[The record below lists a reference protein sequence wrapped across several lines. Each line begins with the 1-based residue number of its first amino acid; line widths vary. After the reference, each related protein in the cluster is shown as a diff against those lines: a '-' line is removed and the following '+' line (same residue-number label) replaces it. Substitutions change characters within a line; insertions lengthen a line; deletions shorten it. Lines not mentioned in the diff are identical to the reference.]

1 MPGLPEGCFPISVLS
16 NYTKGWKIRA
26 RVTSRGQL
34 RSFTPKNGGA
44 EGKVFNVDVLDCEG
58 GEIRCNFFNQAAE
71 LHYDKM
77 QVGKCFEMSK
87 GSLRVANRQY
97 NTTSHKYEITFDKEA
112 IIEEVPDDAGIEKM
126 KLNLSNMRS
135 LAGKA
140 VPCTVDLCGVVVS
153 FKQPLSFTSKAGKDL
168 TKREIVIADDSAT
181 SITVTLWGERAQKE
195 DKVFEGNPVICLKG
209 VTMTEF
215 QKGRFGSLRED
226 GFLILDPK
234 EAEAERVRQWW
245 LQSGSSASL
254 TTLSVEGV
262 AASKAPQGKPA
273 SLVEV
278 RQAAEQGVQDQE
290 LFTVLCRLSVVQ
302 TKKQGEDQPL
312 FYMACQDPKKENG
325 LPCNRRVDA
334 SGFCPIHGQPGKVAP
349 RLNLRCK
356 FSDCKDSA
364 WLTTFHEGAQ
374 RAIGMEA
381 EKVKELDAVSRESLE
396 SALRSTYMQHPLQVT
411 VRAKQEVYQGET
423 RTNISCIDARP
434 VHYAEHGHQML
445 RQIEEMLA
453 EEKSIAGVGGA

>member
-1 MPGLPEGCFPISVLS
+1 
-16 NYTKGWKIRA
+16 
-26 RVTSRGQL
+26 
-34 RSFTPKNGGA
+34 
-44 EGKVFNVDVLDCEG
+44 
-58 GEIRCNFFNQAAE
+58 
-71 LHYDKM
+71 
-77 QVGKCFEMSK
+77 
-87 GSLRVANRQY
+87 
-97 NTTSHKYEITFDKEA
+97 
-112 IIEEVPDDAGIEKM
+112 
-126 KLNLSNMRS
+126 MRS

-181 SITVTLWGERAQKE
+181 SIAVTLWGERAQKE

-226 GFLILDPK
+226 GFLIFDPK

-245 LQSGSSASL
+245 SQSGSSASL

-262 AASKAPQGKPA
+262 AASKAPQGRPA
-273 SLVEV
+273 SLSEV
-278 RQAAEQGVQDQE
+278 RQAGEQGVQDQE

-312 FYMACQDPKKENG
+312 CYMACQDPKKENG

-334 SGFCPIHGQPGKVAP
+334 SGFCPIHGQPGKIAP

-374 RAIGMEA
+374 RAVGMTA

-396 SALRSTYMQHPLQVT
+396 SALRSTYMQHPVQVT
-411 VRAKQEVYQGET
+411 IRAKQELYQGEN

-434 VHYAEHGHQML
+434 IHYAEHGREML
-445 RQIEEMLA
+445 RQIEGMLA
-453 EEKSIAGVGGA
+453 EETTIAGNGGA